1 MENCFEEM
9 TDYCEKN
16 GIKFTVDTDPSPEKV
31 ARIKA
36 SIKRKEELREF
47 FIKRYKEEN

>member
-1 MENCFEEM
+1 MDKMGVN
-9 TDYCEKN
+9 Y
-16 GIKFTVDTDPSPEKV
+16 TVDANPSPEKV

-36 SIKRKEELREF
+36 SIKRGEELREF